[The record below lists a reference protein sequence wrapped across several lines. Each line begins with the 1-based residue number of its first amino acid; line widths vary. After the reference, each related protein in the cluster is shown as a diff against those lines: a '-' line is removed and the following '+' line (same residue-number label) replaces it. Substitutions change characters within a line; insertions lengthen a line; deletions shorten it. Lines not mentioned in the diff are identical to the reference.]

1 MTVESGGKDVTLVLD
16 MSLDGALLSK
26 GLARD
31 IIRRVQAKRKELNLR
46 IEASISLEVSLSEGS
61 PELAEGDWEHI
72 LSETRSISGR
82 MSDDQSSMESS
93 FELDG
98 SIIGFTVTPSED

>member
-16 MSLDGALLSK
+16 LSLDDELLSK

-46 IEASISLEVSLSEGS
+46 IEASISLELSLSQDS
-61 PELAEGDWEHI
+61 PELAEDDWNHI

-82 MSDDQSSMESS
+82 RSDNQSPMESS

-98 SIIGFTVTPSED
+98 SVVGFTVTPSED